1 MVRRAVSGY
10 DKEAHSEA
18 NRPAL
23 MKGASRKA
31 AAERKKRGLRQ

>member
-10 DKEAHSEA
+10 DEEVHSEA

-31 AAERKKRGLRQ
+31 AAERTKTGLRQ